1 MKKIARIEFMFE
13 LLRVVLGLVI
23 AYVLTLICLVLVADD
38 PGAAIYNFTVG
49 TFLTST
55 RRGILFGKFIPYVL
69 AGCGMCFVYSSGRF
83 SLVGEGIINFAP
95 MVACLVIFGASG
107 FISHMPLVI
116 NIIIILAVSGVV
128 GAGIAMVPAY
138 GREKLGANEMVTS
151 VIMNY
156 MLMNL
161 SVYCIKR
168 FVQDKEITYI
178 ASYAYP
184 ENAYFPKF
192 PGSAIHS
199 GIIVSII
206 GFAVAC
212 LIFYK
217 FKVGLDIRTC
227 GANPRFAKYSGI
239 NVTRSMFMAYILGG
253 VFCAFAGAVD
263 SFGLY
268 PRYQYIALTQIGTEA
283 LVVAVLARKQ
293 PIFVPLAALV
303 LAYIKSSATVLNT
316 SANIPVEFV
325 NMMQAVLIMF
335 VAAQHFLSGWK
346 NKVIFNTS
354 RKLEAEKEGGAV
366 NGSNI

>member
-168 FVQDKEITYI
+168 L
-178 ASYAYP
+178 
-184 ENAYFPKF
+184 NAYFPKF

-354 RKLEAEKEGGAV
+354 RKMEAEKEGGAV